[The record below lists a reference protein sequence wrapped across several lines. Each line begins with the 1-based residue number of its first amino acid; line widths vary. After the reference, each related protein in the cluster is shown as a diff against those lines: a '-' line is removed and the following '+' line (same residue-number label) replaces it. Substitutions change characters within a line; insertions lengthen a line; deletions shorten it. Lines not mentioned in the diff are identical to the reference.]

1 MGREIVS
8 DDLIYS
14 SELGDLRKDKSKIS
28 KVDFEVDET
37 SLQLLLRRLT
47 SGKGRTVIE
56 IKGLPTNKAWCKGL
70 AKDLKKKIGVGGS
83 YKNDFI
89 EIHGENYEQVAKFL
103 ESKKIVFKKIGG

>member
-1 MGREIVS
+1 MS

-56 IKGLPTNKAWCKGL
+56 IKGLPTNKAWCRGL

>member
-1 MGREIVS
+1 MS
-8 DDLIYS
+8 DDLVYS
-14 SELGDLRKDKSKIS
+14 SELGDLRKEKSKIS
-28 KVDFEVDET
+28 KVDCEVDET

-56 IKGLPTNKAWCKGL
+56 IKGLPANKAWCKGL

-89 EIHGENYEQVAKFL
+89 EIHGENYEQVTKFL
-103 ESKKIVFKKIGG
+103 ESKKIDFKKIGG

>member
-1 MGREIVS
+1 MS

-89 EIHGENYEQVAKFL
+89 EIHGENYEKVTKFL
-103 ESKKIVFKKIGG
+103 ESKKIDFKKIGG

>member
-1 MGREIVS
+1 MS

-56 IKGLPTNKAWCKGL
+56 IKGLPANKAWCKGL

-89 EIHGENYEQVAKFL
+89 EIHGENYEQVTKFL

>member
-1 MGREIVS
+1 MG

>member
-1 MGREIVS
+1 MS

>member
-1 MGREIVS
+1 MS

-89 EIHGENYEQVAKFL
+89 EIHGENYEQVTKFL